1 MAPSH
6 LQTDVAASTTT
17 GAHVR
22 ISTLPR
28 SVARY
33 CAFALLSL
41 KHLKVKHARRQLNE
55 MSVLQLKVMASSPQ
69 GERQGTDRIEQT
81 PQSIDEGQHS
91 LSASAPISRYLTT
104 AQSCCLS
111 LISGAALAVAFPKV
125 SLGFLAWGA
134 FVPLYFAIHGARLR
148 RVFWLTWLQQF
159 AFLICTLYWLW
170 IPLHVDGHGPVAVAA
185 GVIVF
190 VSATEALFGAISVLS
205 AEFVSR
211 HLRVSRL
218 ISYPIAWTALEW
230 VRSFF
235 PVGFPWNPLGD
246 AVFGEIPVIQ
256 IAEFI
261 GVFGLS
267 ALIIFVNIALWELI
281 SSAIAGNRNPR
292 TAGALILVTAAVVG
306 FGMLRIR
313 ELERMPVAGHLTVAM
328 IQGNIPQSDKWDPS
342 KLPSTFKVYS
352 DMTNEAAAGG
362 SNLIIWPEAATG
374 FIFEPLNAYPYI
386 LRIQAPYW
394 EKLTRLAA
402 GVNTPILVGS
412 PAMDI
417 GPHDIQMRNR
427 AYMLGADGRV
437 RGYYDKIE
445 LVPVG
450 EYVPVLL
457 KRFVSRMVE
466 APTDFVP
473 GNRQTIFTVGTARL
487 GVLICYES
495 IFPYLSQRVVHAGA
509 NVLVNM
515 TNDAWYGRSSAP
527 YQLLAMTVLRAVEN
541 RTPIVRVGN
550 TGISAIITP
559 VGRIQDATQL
569 FTRTTEIETVEWK
582 KVHAFY
588 SDAGDVF
595 ASLCSALL
603 ALGLLAA
610 ALPPRR

>member
-6 LQTDVAASTTT
+6 LQTDVAASTTS

-41 KHLKVKHARRQLNE
+41 KHLKVKHARRQLNKI
-55 MSVLQLKVMASSPQ
+55 SILQLRVMASSRQ
-69 GERQGTDRIEQT
+69 STRQGKDRIEHA

-91 LSASAPISRYLTT
+91 LSAIAPISRYLTT
-104 AQSCCLS
+104 AQSSCLS
-111 LISGAALAVAFPKV
+111 LISGVALAVAFPKV

-246 AVFGEIPVIQ
+246 AVFREIPVIQ
-256 IAEFI
+256 IAEFV

-267 ALIIFVNIALWELI
+267 ALIIFVNVALWELI
-281 SSAIAGNRNPR
+281 SSAIAGRRNPR
-292 TAGALILVTAAVVG
+292 AAAALALMIAFVIT
-306 FGMLRIR
+306 FGLLRIR
-313 ELERMPVAGHLTVAM
+313 ELERMPAAGHLKVAM
-328 IQGNIPQSDKWDPS
+328 IQGNIPQSDKWDPAQ
-342 KLPSTFKVYS
+342 LPPTFKIYS
-352 DMTNEAAAGG
+352 DATAAAARLRPD
-362 SNLIIWPEAATG
+362 LIIWPETASD
-374 FIFEPLNAYPYI
+374 FVFQPLNAYPWA
-386 LRIQAPYW
+386 LRADAPYW
-394 EKLTRLAA
+394 TRLTGLAA
-402 GVNTPILVGS
+402 RIGVPILFGA
-412 PAMDI
+412 PALDI
-417 GPHDIQMRNR
+417 GRSLKSRNR

-457 KRFVSRMVE
+457 KRFVSRLVD

-473 GNRQTIFTVGTARL
+473 GDRQTIFTVGAARI

-509 NVLVNM
+509 NVLVNI

-541 RTPIVRVGN
+541 RIPIVRVGN

-569 FTRTTEIETVEWK
+569 FTRTTEIETVERK

-588 SDAGDVF
+588 SEAGDVF
-595 ASLCSALL
+595 AWLCSGLL

-610 ALPPRR
+610 ALLPRR